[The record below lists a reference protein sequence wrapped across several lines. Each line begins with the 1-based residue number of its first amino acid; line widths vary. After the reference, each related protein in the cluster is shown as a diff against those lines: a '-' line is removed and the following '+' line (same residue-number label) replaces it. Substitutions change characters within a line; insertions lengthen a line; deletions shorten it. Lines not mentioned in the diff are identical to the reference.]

1 MLWFNWLLLEV
12 EIDQPNDS
20 HIGKIK
26 SYIPITSFSTK
37 LRN

>member
-1 MLWFNWLLLEV
+1 MIRFNWLLLEV